1 MKVIHF
7 GEANRHLIHGE
18 IEIHK
23 KVYHPF
29 IVQYLGEVIEKYSIY
44 IFMEEME
51 HVSIN
56 LVISYVA

>member
-7 GEANRHLIHGE
+7 GESNRHLIRGE

-56 LVISYVA
+56 S